1 MKQQIRYTET
11 QSMYWFI
18 LLFGTVT
25 IFIIAATYFQWGSN
39 PISSWLFA
47 LPLIVINILP
57 ILAFYNMKIVID
69 SEVAS
74 VKFGIGW
81 LHRKIPIQD
90 LDLSTAEVVRLP
102 WYAGIGYRI
111 NSKGTFF
118 NTKPGTAVF
127 IKTKSRNTEFF
138 VGTKNGEQ
146 IIALLE
152 EIQKQNT

>member
-1 MKQQIRYTET
+1 MKHLKYEET
-11 QSMYWFI
+11 QSMYWFT
-18 LLFGTVT
+18 LLFVTVT

-90 LDLSTAEVVRLP
+90 LDLSTAEIVHLP
-102 WYAGIGYRI
+102 WYAGVGYRI
-111 NSKGTFF
+111 NNRGTFF
-118 NTKPGTAVF
+118 NTKPGPALL
-127 IKTKSRNTEFF
+127 IKTKNRNTEFF
-138 VGTKNGEQ
+138 VGTKNGAQ
-146 IIALLE
+146 MIATLKEL
-152 EIQKQNT
+152 QRNSA